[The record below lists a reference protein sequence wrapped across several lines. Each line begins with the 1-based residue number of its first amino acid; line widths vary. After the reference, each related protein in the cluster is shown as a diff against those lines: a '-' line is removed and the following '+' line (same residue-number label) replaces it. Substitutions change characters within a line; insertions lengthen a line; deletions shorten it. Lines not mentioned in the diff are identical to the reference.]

1 MAAKSKAFHLNPN
14 HKGLLH
20 QELHIPEG
28 QPVPMSKIRE
38 KLPNA
43 SGKFKKRLVFAESV
57 KEGKIGG
64 KK

>member
-1 MAAKSKAFHLNPN
+1 MGKPIKLNPA

-20 QELHIPEG
+20 QELGIPQG
-28 QPVPMSKIRE
+28 QPVPMSKIKE
-38 KLPNA
+38 KLA
-43 SGKFKKRLVFAESV
+43 GATGKFKKRLVFAESV